1 MRPPLSVNSS
11 VTAVWQDLNPYLADP
26 LMIIMR
32 SVARYLGISL
42 LVLAMCIP
50 FVAAAPESLVGKNA
64 PPFSLK
70 NVMTGETVS
79 LEVLGGKVLLLDFWA
94 TWCGPCKEALPHIAE
109 ISRTYKDQNVLA
121 ISIDLKE
128 DEETVRKFAKN
139 NQMDWIVIIDRDGSV
154 AKKYEVTAIPTLF
167 LVDQNGVV
175 RYAHVGFFKELKDE
189 LSRRISELLKEKP
202 DVITC
207 NVSSASITME
217 DSILVSGTVT
227 PGRSAPVIVKVT
239 RPDGSSYTVNLV
251 SGADGSYSYRFTP
264 DRIGSWS
271 ASASIGKVVS
281 SVVKFQVK
289 EKPMLQNPTLVAM
302 IAVIVIAIAGT
313 VAIILV
319 RRSRKPRT
327 SSPTASAPSSF
338 CISCGSAIPAD
349 AQFCPKCG
357 TKKLST

>member
-1 MRPPLSVNSS
+1 VAAL
-11 VTAVWQDLNPYLADP
+11 WQGLNPHLTDP
-26 LMIIMR
+26 LMMIMR
-32 SVARYLGISL
+32 SVAKYLGISL
-42 LVLAMCIP
+42 LVLAICIP
-50 FVAAAPESLVGKNA
+50 LAAAAPESLVGKNA
-64 PPFSLK
+64 PLFSLK

-79 LEVLGGKVLLLDFWA
+79 LEALGGKILLLDFWA

-128 DEETVRKFAKN
+128 DEETVRKFAQS
-139 NQMDWIVIIDRDGSV
+139 NQMNWIVIIDRDGGV

-175 RYAHVGFFKELKDE
+175 RYAHVGFFKELKEE

-217 DSILVSGTVT
+217 DSMLVSGTVT
-227 PGRSAPVIVKVT
+227 PGRSAPVILKVT
-239 RPDGSSYTVNLV
+239 KPDGSSYTMNLV
-251 SGADGSYSYRFTP
+251 SSADGSYSYRFTP
-264 DRIGSWS
+264 DRAGSWS
-271 ASASIGKVVS
+271 ASASIGKVTS
-281 SVVKFQVK
+281 SVVKFEVK

-302 IAVIVIAIAGT
+302 IAVILVAVVGTAAIT
-313 VAIILV
+313 LV
-319 RRSRKPRT
+319 RRSKKPRT
-327 SSPTASAPSSF
+327 GPPTAPGTSSF

-357 TKKLST
+357 TKKLSV

>member
-1 MRPPLSVNSS
+1 MAH
-11 VTAVWQDLNPYLADP
+11 TVWQGLNPHLTDP

-32 SVARYLGISL
+32 STTRFLAICLLLLGI
-42 LVLAMCIP
+42 CIP
-50 FVAAAPESLVGKNA
+50 FVAAAPESLVGKSA

-70 NVMTGETVS
+70 NVMTGEIVS
-79 LEVLGGKVLLLDFWA
+79 LEALSGKVVLLDFWA
-94 TWCGPCKEALPHIAE
+94 TWCGPCKEAIPHVAE

-128 DEETVRKFAKN
+128 DDDTVKKFAQN
-139 NQMDWIVIIDRDGSV
+139 NQMNWIVVIDRDGGV
-154 AKKYEVTAIPTLF
+154 AKKYEVTAIPTVF
-167 LVDQNGVV
+167 LVDQNGVL
-175 RYAHVGFFKELKDE
+175 RYARVGFFKEMKDE
-189 LSRRISELLKEKP
+189 LSKKISDLLKEKP

-264 DRIGSWS
+264 DRAGSWS

-281 SVVKFQVK
+281 SVVKFEVK

-302 IAVIVIAIAGT
+302 IVVIVVAIAGT
-313 VAIILV
+313 AAIMLV
-319 RRSRKPRT
+319 RRSHKPRT
-327 SSPTASAPSSF
+327 TPPKTPPPSSF

-357 TKKLST
+357 TKKLIV